1 MAEKKE
7 AVQEITYTVDEY
19 AENPWVLDTTED
31 IVRAAFAQAGVTEA
45 TETVARKLVNVFKAK
60 EV

>member
-7 AVQEITYTVDEY
+7 AVQEIAYTVDEY
-19 AENPWVLDTTED
+19 AENPRVLDTTED

-45 TETVARKLVNVFKAK
+45 TETVARKLVNAFKAK